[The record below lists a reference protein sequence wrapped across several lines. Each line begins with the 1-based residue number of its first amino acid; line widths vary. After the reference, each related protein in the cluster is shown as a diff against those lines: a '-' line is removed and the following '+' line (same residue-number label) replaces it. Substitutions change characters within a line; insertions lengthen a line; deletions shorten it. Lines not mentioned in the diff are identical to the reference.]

1 MDRLA
6 SLIERQPKGS
16 PLLQEFYS
24 DPEIFRR
31 DIDRIHLRHW
41 LWDVTS
47 VADKLIIDQNQ
58 QGVNS
63 RYYRPGPYGP
73 MESQTRSFSEWYL
86 KELSAAPAS

>member
-1 MDRLA
+1 MEIVWLVEETAREDVHY
-6 SLIERQPKGS
+6 ERAKPT
-16 PLLQEFYS
+16 
-24 DPEIFRR
+24 
-31 DIDRIHLRHW
+31 W

-73 MESQTRSFSEWYL
+73 MESQTRAFTEWYL
-86 KELSAAPAS
+86 RELNAAPTS

>member
-16 PLLQEFYS
+16 PLLQEFYP

-31 DIDRIHLRHW
+31 D
-41 LWDVTS
+41 
-47 VADKLIIDQNQ
+47 IDQNQ